1 MIEREKKE
9 LIETLLAAYQTEG
22 IKEQKPLLE
31 TPSRQQVETVLF
43 HIKNILFP
51 GFFVY
56 HSFSESELK
65 RTTEETLEII
75 KDILHELILK
85 SYSWSTDSI
94 PLTEKN
100 AHKTTTKLLQFLPE
114 LRQLALEDAHAI
126 FEGDPAAKSI
136 PEIILAYPGLHAML
150 IYRIAHTLYLENIP
164 IIPRLMSEI
173 AHSQTGIDIHPGA
186 TIGKSMF
193 IDHGTGIV
201 IGETAII
208 GDFVKLYQ
216 GVTLGAFSVSKN
228 TQGRRHPKLGN
239 HVTVYA
245 RSTILG
251 GNTEIGDHCVIGGNV
266 WLTQSLPPRT
276 TIYLSSDFKQIIKEQ
291 KD

>member
-1 MIEREKKE
+1 MNHDEKTQVVKS
-9 LIETLLAAYQTEG
+9 LLKAYKTQAITDQT
-22 IKEQKPLLE
+22 QLLE
-31 TPSRQQVETVLF
+31 TPSRHQVKTLLN

-51 GFFVY
+51 GFFIQQ
-56 HSFSESELK
+56 SIEESELCLSTIETIGHIESTLTDLIK
-65 RTTEETLEII
+65 KSFSWDLNIIRQPGEAEKITENVI
-75 KDILHELILK
+75 K
-85 SYSWSTDSI
+85 
-94 PLTEKN
+94 
-100 AHKTTTKLLQFLPE
+100 FLPE
-114 LRQLALEDAHAI
+114 LRKLTLEDAKAI

-150 IYRIAHTLYLENIP
+150 IYRMANNLYKQNIQ

-186 TIGKSMF
+186 TIGRSMF

-208 GDFVKLYQ
+208 GNYVKLYQ

-228 TQGRRHPKLGN
+228 TQGRRHPKLGD

-251 GNTEIGDHCVIGGNV
+251 GETEIGDHCVIGGNV
-266 WLTQSLPPRT
+266 WLTQSLPPKT

-291 KD
+291 KN